1 MGNAQSQSK
10 KEKTDMF
17 FNQELVD
24 SIDTLASKLIFE
36 QSFQNLLKLQKPEYC
51 KEISVLTHRL
61 LKKKLTP
68 INVNVVSS
76 RIIYGNQDL
85 YAITEDKFKELKDI
99 KERNYLKNEMCLN
112 VSKFYTRIF
121 QAYSAI
127 VNAINP
133 VYVYTDITGEEKMKS
148 VFDDIS
154 SENKKRS
161 DIGLRSLCSRR
172 IFYLKPKKMGEKQ
185 MTLKVDNCKMNVK
198 GRDMPYL
205 TREHVNRH
213 HPKQESHGAVDAKV
227 EPVEEEK
234 PVEEAVSAEE
244 AAPAEEAVPVEA
256 APAEAAPAE
265 AAPAEAAPAEA
276 APEEDKKTDDKPVEE
291 LQVGGEGTDE
301 AETQEPEAEQV
312 DDTENKEEA
321 SSEGQEDEEPESKDE
336 DEGQVKMTSDIIE
349 TMSLADEPGILSL
362 ENLYKDVM
370 EIETEGANVK
380 GKFVMSKN
388 SENEYKKDLKD
399 FYNAFVPEGND
410 FNSINK
416 FSDIKLKDFTTSKVC
431 NDKDDNNIKVNWG
444 SSIVGDARNKK
455 DSLFVEYGQHF
466 KTMISHVKEREE
478 ELIGY
483 LHDLFEFK
491 LDNDVPI
498 KIKGGLT
505 EDKLNKE
512 IMPKVMKTIKTMYIE
527 CEKDF
532 QKGIGIYNQIY
543 KKRNNM

>member
-1 MGNAQSQSK
+1 
-10 KEKTDMF
+10 
-17 FNQELVD
+17 
-24 SIDTLASKLIFE
+24 
-36 QSFQNLLKLQKPEYC
+36 
-51 KEISVLTHRL
+51 
-61 LKKKLTP
+61 
-68 INVNVVSS
+68 
-76 RIIYGNQDL
+76 
-85 YAITEDKFKELKDI
+85 
-99 KERNYLKNEMCLN
+99 
-112 VSKFYTRIF
+112 
-121 QAYSAI
+121 
-127 VNAINP
+127 
-133 VYVYTDITGEEKMKS
+133 
-148 VFDDIS
+148 
-154 SENKKRS
+154 
-161 DIGLRSLCSRR
+161 
-172 IFYLKPKKMGEKQ
+172 
-185 MTLKVDNCKMNVK
+185 
-198 GRDMPYL
+198 
-205 TREHVNRH
+205 
-213 HPKQESHGAVDAKV
+213 
-227 EPVEEEK
+227 
-234 PVEEAVSAEE
+234 
-244 AAPAEEAVPVEA
+244 
-256 APAEAAPAE
+256 
-265 AAPAEAAPAEA
+265 
-276 APEEDKKTDDKPVEE
+276 
-291 LQVGGEGTDE
+291 
-301 AETQEPEAEQV
+301 
-312 DDTENKEEA
+312 
-321 SSEGQEDEEPESKDE
+321 
-336 DEGQVKMTSDIIE
+336 MTSDIIE

-380 GKFVMSKN
+380 GKFVMSKK

-399 FYNAFVPEGND
+399 FYNAFVPAGND

-444 SSIVGDARNKK
+444 SSIVGDARKK
-455 DSLFVEYGQHF
+455 EDSLFVEYGQHF

>member
-76 RIIYGNQDL
+76 RIKYGNQDL

-133 VYVYTDITGEEKMKS
+133 VYVYKDITGEEKMKS

-213 HPKQESHGAVDAKV
+213 HPKQESQDAEPVEVPTEEVKE
-227 EPVEEEK
+227 EPVEEKKPAEAVPEEEEK
-234 PVEEAVSAEE
+234 PAEAVPEE
-244 AAPAEEAVPVEA
+244 AATAEEEK
-256 APAEAAPAE
+256 PAEA
-265 AAPAEAAPAEA
+265 AAPAEA

-301 AETQEPEAEQV
+301 AETPEPEAEQV
-312 DDTENKEEA
+312 DDTENKEDA
-321 SSEGQEDEEPESKDE
+321 SS
-336 DEGQVKMTSDIIE
+336 EGQVKMTSDIIE

-380 GKFVMSKN
+380 GKFVMSKK

-444 SSIVGDARNKK
+444 SSIVGDARKK
-455 DSLFVEYGQHF
+455 EDSLFVEYGQHF